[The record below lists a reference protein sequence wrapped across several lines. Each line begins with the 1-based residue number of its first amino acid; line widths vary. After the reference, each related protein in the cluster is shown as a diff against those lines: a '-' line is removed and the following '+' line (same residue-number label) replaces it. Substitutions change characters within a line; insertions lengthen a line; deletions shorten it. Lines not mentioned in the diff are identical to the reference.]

1 MREYTVVQTEVI
13 TRTYYVEAE
22 DGDQAEEM
30 VSDGRL
36 TPLSVDTR
44 ESFDYDEGEEI

>member
-36 TPLSVDTR
+36 TPVSVDTR
-44 ESFDYDEGEEI
+44 KPFHPH

>member
-1 MREYTVVQTEVI
+1 MREYTITHTETI
-13 TRTYYVEAE
+13 IKTYYVHAE
-22 DGDQAEEM
+22 DDDKAEEM

-36 TPLSVDTR
+36 TPVSVDTR